1 MKEKN
6 EGFWER
12 VDELRGNTSVRELAE
27 ILGIPEK
34 SLQSTRVVKQMPKV
48 GMVYAFAKH
57 FGTTMEY
64 LYTGERED
72 WEDSTVF
79 RKMASDQRYMDI
91 CTRLMTATDSE
102 VDMVMRM
109 LEIKKD
115 TSPTTAGAFA

>member
-27 ILGIPEK
+27 VLGMPEK
-34 SLQSTRVVKQMPKV
+34 SLQSTRIVKQMPKV
-48 GMVYAFAKH
+48 GMVYAFAKY

-72 WEDSTVF
+72 WEDSAVF

-91 CTRLMTATDSE
+91 CSRLMTATDSE
-102 VDMVMRM
+102 IDMVMRM

-115 TSPTTAGAFA
+115 TSPATAGAFA